1 MVNVAGL
8 ALAVDAVDKEHLGEI
23 LGYLGTASMIGIIS
37 GPPLGGLAYH
47 AGGYYAVC
55 GLAFAMIAV
64 DLVLRVVV
72 IEKRR
77 AGELSKPVDDNT
89 TTEGLRNGYSSFP
102 RDQIEDVPQSEGKG
116 VFAILTLLKQ
126 PRMLI
131 TLWAFVAEGIV
142 TASFDAV
149 CLISSP
155 LQYTDIWYRHWLA
168 SWRRP
173 LDGALFK
180 EDWSFSCWPFQ
191 LFSSPFSV
199 SHLPSGSE
207 GSY

>member
-8 ALAVDAVDKEHLGEI
+8 ALVVDAVDKEHLGEI

-89 TTEGLRNGYSSFP
+89 ITEVSRNGYSSFP
-102 RDQIEDVPQSEGKG
+102 RDQIEDIVSQSEGKG
-116 VFAILTLLKQ
+116 VFAILTLLTQ

-149 CLISSP
+149 CFISSL
-155 LQYTDIWYRHWLA
+155 LQ
-168 SWRRP
+168 
-173 LDGALFK
+173 
-180 EDWSFSCWPFQ
+180 
-191 LFSSPFSV
+191 
-199 SHLPSGSE
+199 
-207 GSY
+207 